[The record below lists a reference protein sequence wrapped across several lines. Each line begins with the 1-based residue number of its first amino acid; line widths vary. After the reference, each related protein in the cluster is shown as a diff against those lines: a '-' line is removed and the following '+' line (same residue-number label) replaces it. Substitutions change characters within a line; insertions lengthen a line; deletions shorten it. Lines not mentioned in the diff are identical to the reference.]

1 MRGIKIEKNIKIK
14 SDSVFVGAIV
24 WTILFLVKGVY
35 KLIFK
40 NYLDWTSFI
49 IVAISFTVLITILRK
64 SKLNLNER
72 YEYERKKYISEKSSS
87 AAYEVNIY
95 IIILLYIASKYW
107 NMMVSYEDILLIILG
122 SLLIVKLITY
132 IILQNKY

>member
-1 MRGIKIEKNIKIK
+1 MRRIKMEKNIKRK

-35 KLIFK
+35 KLIYI

-49 IVAISFTVLITILRK
+49 IAAISFTVLIAILRK

-72 YEYERKKYISEKSSS
+72 YEDERKKYISEKSSS
-87 AAYEVNIY
+87 VACEVNIF
-95 IIILLYIASKYW
+95 IIILLYIASKFW
-107 NMMVSYEDILLIILG
+107 NVIVNVEDMLLIILG
-122 SLLIVKLITY
+122 SLLIVKFITY
-132 IILQNKY
+132 IILQKKY

>member
-1 MRGIKIEKNIKIK
+1 MEKNIKRK

-49 IVAISFTVLITILRK
+49 IAAISFIVLITILRK

-72 YEYERKKYISEKSSS
+72 YEDERKKYISEKSSS

-107 NMMVSYEDILLIILG
+107 NIMISAGDILLIILG
-122 SLLIVKLITY
+122 SLLIVKFINY